1 MKPKSKLSIFALQQ
15 SSSRPGVTIV
25 FTVFT
30 LGYLL
35 YLIAIRVI
43 NTQTT
48 WLNMWRFRFEDY
60 FMNNNAMGMT
70 SYLIRSEIVF
80 LASLIVLVLVLSLAY
95 VKVNKGID
103 TIKRLSISDRSVRL
117 MQWLS
122 DCAYTLGMWL
132 AHLTVIILFYIFNV
146 LYYHSDQMD
155 LNRLYTIFAC
165 ERYLYMLFPI
175 MNPLS
180 LVRMLSLV
188 IAISFLPSLI
198 SGIIDNILE
207 KTFSIRNLFA
217 PILLIGLIGLSYFT
231 PGHELSLIV
240 CVIAM
245 IVGVFCYEDHLQKEG
260 V

>member
-1 MKPKSKLSIFALQQ
+1 MKPKNKFSIFALQQ
-15 SSSRPGVTIV
+15 SSSRPGATIV
-25 FTVFT
+25 FAVFT

-43 NTQTT
+43 NTETT
-48 WLNMWRFRFEDY
+48 WFNIWRFRFED
-60 FMNNNAMGMT
+60 FFVNNYAMGMT

-80 LASLIVLVLVLSLAY
+80 LVSLIAIVLVLTLAH
-95 VKVNKGID
+95 VKMNKGID
-103 TIKRLSISDRSVRL
+103 TIKRLSISDRSVKL

-122 DCAYTLGMWL
+122 DCAYTLGIWL
-132 AHLTVIILFYIFNV
+132 AHLAVIFLFYIFNM
-146 LYYHSDQMD
+146 LFYHSNQIDP
-155 LNRLYTIFAC
+155 NRLYTIFAS

-175 MNPLS
+175 LNPLS

-231 PGHELSLIV
+231 PGHGLSLIV
-240 CVIAM
+240 CVIVM